1 MHEYKTLMLQTF
13 ASLALLLSCF
23 CGFAYPAH
31 SAATERGS
39 EIDGIRRAA
48 INGDA
53 EAQWRLGVALDQ
65 GASNAADLTEA
76 VEWFQKAMAQGN
88 AKAHASM
95 AMMYATGRGVP
106 VDFALSRELYSRAA
120 KLGEAHGFYGIGILH
135 ARGEGVEADIV
146 EAHAWM
152 MVASSL
158 GDADATRLINSG
170 AFDAHDARIAVRRAE
185 DIRREYGLGNLPV
198 ITR

>member
-1 MHEYKTLMLQTF
+1 MLRTF
-13 ASLALLLSCF
+13 ASLALLFSSF
-23 CGFAYPAH
+23 CGFVCTAY
-31 SAATERGS
+31 ATTTESSSGLDSLRQ
-39 EIDGIRRAA
+39 AA

-53 EAQWRLGVALDQ
+53 DAQWRLGVALDQ
-65 GASNAADLTEA
+65 GIGIAPDIAEA
-76 VEWFQKAMAQGN
+76 VTWFQKAMEKGN

-95 AMMYATGRGVP
+95 AMMYAMGRGVP
-106 VDFALSRELYSRAA
+106 VDYIRSRELYSQAA
-120 KLGEAHGFYGIGILH
+120 RLGEPHGFYGIGILH

-152 MVASSL
+152 LVASSL